1 MSDEKLLTVGEVAE
15 ILRVKPITVRRLA
28 TAKRIKFVPV
38 GVGVER
44 QAMRFRRSDVDAF
57 IKRGVR

>member
-1 MSDEKLLTVGEVAE
+1 MSDEKLLTVAEVAE

-28 TAKRIKFVPV
+28 AKKRIKFVPV
-38 GVGVER
+38 GVGDER
-44 QAMRFRRSDVDAF
+44 RAIRFRRADVDAF